1 MLMRILFL
9 LLAAA
14 LLTTCATQ
22 NVGVG
27 GQMEGRAAQGGVR
40 VGVPF

>member
-1 MLMRILFL
+1 MRILFL

-14 LLTTCATQ
+14 FLSACATQ
-22 NVGVG
+22 PNVGVG
-27 GQMEGRAAQGGVR
+27 GQGGGRASEGGVR